1 MSKIWVDIDISPYY
15 NYRIIAHRPDNGVV
29 GVLKDNALKKAKQ
42 VIELYDCSGMNYS
55 VIYDSIEIDERLY
68 TYGWYTTGRK
78 LG

>member
-29 GVLKDNALKKAKQ
+29 GVLKDNALKKARQ

-55 VIYDSIEIDERLY
+55 GIYDLIEIKERNFIPMGGILQVDS
-68 TYGWYTTGRK
+68 
-78 LG
+78 